1 MRVKAIRISKWC
13 SLCLVYAQL
22 LKHYSTKQKFILFGG
37 VVKDLNN
44 ICEIY
49 HL

>member
-1 MRVKAIRISKWC
+1 MVQPLFSIC
-13 SLCLVYAQL
+13 SAFEAFVLLYQL
-22 LKHYSTKQKFILFGG
+22 KTHSTKQKFILFGG